1 MLLKCILLK
10 NKLNNV
16 YIITSFFTELFFI
29 NLINQLKITKITK
42 IQNHSLP
49 QVENSLRVHRDDVT
63 ALPRHQSPPQPAP
76 WQRRGRFLA
85 GADRVRNGS
94 VRLGRSGPHPAQ
106 PPLPRPEPR
115 LLQFHLHAAVLIRG
129 IFFNS
134 NVQCPVV

>member
-1 MLLKCILLK
+1 M
-10 NKLNNV
+10 
-16 YIITSFFTELFFI
+16 
-29 NLINQLKITKITK
+29 
-42 IQNHSLP
+42 
-49 QVENSLRVHRDDVT
+49 ENSLRVHRDDVT
-63 ALPRHQSPPQPAP
+63 ALPRHQSPPQQPAP

-129 IFFNS
+129 IFFIQTC
-134 NVQCPVV
+134 NVARCKVFRERFAPNLQL